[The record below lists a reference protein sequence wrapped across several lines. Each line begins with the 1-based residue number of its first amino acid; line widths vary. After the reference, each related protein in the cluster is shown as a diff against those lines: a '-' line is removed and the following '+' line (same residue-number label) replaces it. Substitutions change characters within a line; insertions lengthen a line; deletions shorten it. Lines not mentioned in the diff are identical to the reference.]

1 MDHLTQDVNG
11 YLILALQE
19 ANKLYGTALDPNP
32 DNPSQKIAELETII
46 NAAIDKVAHLTE

>member
-32 DNPSQKIAELETII
+32 DNPSQKIAELETMI